1 LKVNH
6 PHPFSYFFSQ
16 EQTTKPAN
24 GAPAISEA
32 NGKVSAPDSSPNA
45 AVSRQNKV
53 NTETKSSS
61 PAEQTAASKI
71 DKDVSTQKEGP
82 GTASSSPGPLK
93 RKATNLTP
101 KNKRLRMENE
111 ESMELKITW
120 EEAQE
125 LLRPPPKAPSIVIV
139 DGHEFEEYEVMQLLN
154 ICLVKSHSPIETCS
168 ENKNIYFEGL
178 YLHATLVL
186 MFILTA

>member
-1 LKVNH
+1 MYFSFIKLSLQYGWLYLRILKVNH
-6 PHPFSYFFSQ
+6 PHSLSFFSQ

-24 GAPAISEA
+24 GAPATSEA

-45 AVSRQNKV
+45 AISRQNKV

-61 PAEQTAASKI
+61 PVEQAATSKI
-71 DKDVSTQKEGP
+71 DKDVSAPKEGP
-82 GTASSSPGPLK
+82 GTASSSPGPVK

-139 DGHEFEEYEVMQLLN
+139 DGHEFEEYEV
-154 ICLVKSHSPIETCS
+154 CHSFQHLSWKIAFS
-168 ENKNIYFEGL
+168 N
-178 YLHATLVL
+178 
-186 MFILTA
+186 